1 MANDGISRRHFFFGT
16 LLAGLIPRA
25 GFGSVPSLKALGYQ
39 SPNEKLNIAGIG
51 AGAQAF
57 SDLRQCET
65 ENIVALADVDWVRGV
80 PGFERYDKA
89 TKYKDFRQMLD
100 KEGKNIDAVV
110 VGIPDHMHT
119 FAALWCMERGKSVY
133 VEKPLTRIASEARLL
148 RLAAQKYKV
157 ATQMGNQGYSHEAT
171 RVASEIIWAGEIG
184 DVTEVHAYM
193 SRPSWPQGMTKMPA
207 PTPVPSTLDF
217 DLWLGTAAAR
227 PFTAGDQEYK
237 DFVTARSAARGRGM
251 AGGGAAPGAAGAS
264 GAGQAGAPPPGAAG
278 GRAGGGMGGGNDFGF
293 YLPFNWR
300 GFYDFGSSLIGDWGV
315 HILGPANWALGLSP
329 ENLISVECIKKDPL
343 PPYTF
348 PDVFTIKYEFKA
360 RKGMPPVT
368 VYWYQHTGG
377 DAYLPAGMTAEEARK
392 VPNTGP
398 QVGPANAGR
407 GGAGGG
413 AGRAAAGGGAGRAA
427 AGGGAPGAP
436 GAPGTPGGGQ
446 GGRGG
451 APQGSGYNCIFV
463 GSKGYLGTSG
473 RGEGVGLL
481 PGSRW
486 ADYTLP
492 PQFLQR
498 SPGHQRDWIR
508 ACKGGAPAC
517 SQFEIAAPYTEWLVL
532 GSAAVRVE
540 GKLLYD
546 AKTGLFTN
554 SPEANR
560 HLQLNYRKGW
570 DVKL

>member
-1 MANDGISRRHFFFGT
+1 MANEGISRRHFFFGT
-16 LLAGLIPRA
+16 LLAGLIPRV

-65 ENIVALADVDWVRGV
+65 ENIVALADVDWVRGEA
-80 PGFERYDKA
+80 GFQRYDTA
-89 TKYKDFRQMLD
+89 AKYKDFRQMLD

-110 VGIPDHMHT
+110 IGIPDHMHT
-119 FAALWCMERGKSVY
+119 HAALWCMERGKSVY

-184 DVTEVHAYM
+184 EVSEVHAWM
-193 SRPSWPQGMTKMPA
+193 SRPSWPQGMTKTPP
-207 PTPVPSTLDF
+207 PTPVPSTLDW
-217 DLWLGTAAAR
+217 DLWLGTAAVR
-227 PFTAGDQEYK
+227 PFTVGDQEYK
-237 DFVTARSAARGRGM
+237 DFVAARSAARGRGM
-251 AGGGAAPGAAGAS
+251 GGGGAAGGT
-264 GAGQAGAPPPGAAG
+264 GQAGAPPPGTPAG
-278 GRAGGGMGGGNDFGF
+278 AQAGRAGDDFGF

-315 HILGPANWALGLSP
+315 HILGPANWALGLGP
-329 ENLISVECIKKDPL
+329 EHLVSVECIKKDPL
-343 PPYTF
+343 PPFTF

-360 RKGMPPVT
+360 RQGMPPVT

-377 DAYLPAGMTAEEARK
+377 DAYLPEGMTAEDARK
-392 VPNTGP
+392 IPDTGP
-398 QVGPANAGR
+398 QVGPAR
-407 GGAGGG
+407 GAGGG
-413 AGRAAAGGGAGRAA
+413 RGAAGAQGTGRD
-427 AGGGAPGAP
+427 APS
-436 GAPGTPGGGQ
+436 
-446 GGRGG
+446 GRGG
-451 APQGSGYNCIFV
+451 APQTSGYNCIFV
-463 GSKGYLGTSG
+463 GSKGHLGTSG

-492 PQFLQR
+492 PQFLTR
-498 SPGHQRDWIR
+498 SPGHHRDWIR
-508 ACKGGAPAC
+508 ACKGGTPAC
-517 SQFEIAAPYTEWLVL
+517 SPFEIAAPYTEWLVL
-532 GSAAVRVE
+532 GSAAVRVN

-554 SPEANR
+554 SAEANT

-570 DVKL
+570 TVKV

>member
-1 MANDGISRRHFFFGT
+1 MANEGISRRHFFFGT
-16 LLAGLIPRA
+16 LLAGLIPRV

-100 KEGKNIDAVV
+100 KEGKSIDAVV
-110 VGIPDHMHT
+110 IGIPDHMHT

-184 DVTEVHAYM
+184 AVTEVHAWM
-193 SRPSWPQGMTKMPA
+193 SRPSWPQGMTKTPP
-207 PTPVPSTLDF
+207 PTPVPSTLDW
-217 DLWLGTAAAR
+217 DIWLGTAAAR
-227 PFTAGDQEYK
+227 PFTTGDQEYK
-237 DFVTARSAARGRGM
+237 DFVAARSAARGRGM
-251 AGGGAAPGAAGAS
+251 GGGGGAAPGAP
-264 GAGQAGAPPPGAAG
+264 GAGQAGGPPPGAAG
-278 GRAGGGMGGGNDFGF
+278 GAPAAAQAGRGGMGGGEDFGF

-343 PPYTF
+343 PPFTF

-377 DAYLPAGMTAEEARK
+377 DAYIPSGMTVDEARK

-407 GGAGGG
+407 AGAGG
-413 AGRAAAGGGAGRAA
+413 RAGRAA

-436 GAPGTPGGGQ
+436 GAPG
-446 GGRGG
+446 GGR

-492 PQFLQR
+492 PAFLTR

-532 GSAAVRVE
+532 GSAAVRVD

-546 AKTGLFTN
+546 AQTGLFTN
-554 SPEANR
+554 SAEANK
-560 HLQLNYRKGW
+560 HLQLNYRRGW
-570 DVKL
+570 EVKL

>member
-1 MANDGISRRHFFFGT
+1 MANEGISRRHFFFGT

-57 SDLRQCET
+57 NDLRQCET
-65 ENIVALADVDWVRGV
+65 ENIVALADVDWVRAEA
-80 PGFERYDKA
+80 GFQRYDKA

-110 VGIPDHMHT
+110 IGIPDHMHT
-119 FAALWCMERGKSVY
+119 YAALWCMERGKGVY

-148 RLAAQKYKV
+148 QQAARKYKV

-184 DVTEVHAYM
+184 DVTEVHAFRG
-193 SRPSWPQGMTKMPA
+193 RPQWPQGMAKTPP
-207 PTPVPSTLDF
+207 PTPVPSTLDW
-217 DLWLGTAAAR
+217 DLWLGTATAR

-237 DFVTARSAARGRGM
+237 DFVAARNATRGRG
-251 AGGGAAPGAAGAS
+251 AAAP
-264 GAGQAGAPPPGAAG
+264 AGAPPAGSPPGAQAG
-278 GRAGGGMGGGNDFGF
+278 RGGAGGGDDFGY

-300 GFYDFGSSLIGDWGV
+300 GFYDYGSSLIGDWGV

-343 PPYTF
+343 PPTTF
-348 PDVFTIKYEFKA
+348 PNLFTIKYEFKA
-360 RKGMPPVT
+360 RRGMPPVT
-368 VYWYQHTGG
+368 VYWYQAEGG
-377 DAYLPAGMTAEEARK
+377 DAYIPPGMTAADARK
-392 VPNTGP
+392 IANTGP
-398 QVGPANAGR
+398 QVGPANTGR
-407 GGAGGG
+407 AGAGGG
-413 AGRAAAGGGAGRAA
+413 AGRAAAGGA
-427 AGGGAPGAP
+427 APGAP
-436 GAPGTPGGGQ
+436 GAPGGAGGPGGAQQ
-446 GGRGG
+446 GT
-451 APQGSGYNCIFV
+451 GYNCIFV

-492 PQFLQR
+492 PAFLTR

-517 SQFEIAAPYTEWLVL
+517 SHFDVSAPYTEWLVL

-554 SPEANR
+554 NAEANK
-560 HLQLNYRKGW
+560 HLQLNYRAGW
-570 DVKL
+570 TVKV